1 MGKPLGGF
9 KKPPNLGCSCKN
21 RKRSLGFC
29 RGINFHDETNYLWC
43 QIQKN
48 FELGTKSW
56 WFHFLSFG
64 WYKRRQPCTSNEAL
78 ALSDFIKQDSK
89 VTVEVEH
96 CPKSLHPILFVFGGS
111 HAMAF
116 STPHRAQSS
125 TRVKRVCLKLWTQ
138 HPVVY
143 HHVTLSNVSKL
154 PLFHHFSILWYF
166 HVLSILSLR
175 CFLMFSRQTR
185 GWTIKNGPNLPQQM
199 AVGHGASSI
208 AVGWTSL
215 SPPSSRVVH
224 QHDTKVAAF
233 SGVQRHG
240 GGKKAKRVTVESD
253 RAIADGSKLRD
264 HRSRWKSLNIIDEPW

>member
-1 MGKPLGGF
+1 MF
-9 KKPPNLGCSCKN
+9 N
-21 RKRSLGFC
+21 RKPSLGFC
-29 RGINFHDETNYLWC
+29 RGINFHDETNYLWY

-48 FELGTKSW
+48 ELGTKSW

-125 TRVKRVCLKLWTQ
+125 TRVKRVCLK
-138 HPVVY
+138 VVNA
-143 HHVTLSNVSKL
+143 TSCGLSSCYPFKRL
-154 PLFHHFSILWYF
+154 KIALFHHFSILWYF

-175 CFLMFSRQTR
+175 CFLMFSRQTH

-199 AVGHGASSI
+199 AVGRGASSI

-224 QHDTKVAAF
+224 EGR
-233 SGVQRHG
+233 GVQRHG